1 MVDVQFVRENPER
14 MRAIINSG
22 RGNPEKANIDLWLK
36 LDKERTLLVQ
46 QRDALNTKKNE
57 LANLGKSGA
66 TSDDIRKKGQELKQ
80 ESQKIEESLTRI
92 EKEWQE
98 ILAWMPNI
106 PHQDMPE
113 GKGED
118 DNLIIRAWDPANGYV
133 ENFNEVRVKDST
145 NPFPARS
152 MHWDKEDLKAKHH
165 LEIGEALELI
175 DNNQGAKVSG
185 SRFTY
190 IVGDLALMQYA
201 IQQLL
206 FSKLL
211 SMGFKQII
219 PPLLVREV
227 ALFGTSHFPEQV
239 DQVYKIDNTYLED
252 SSKPLYLVGSS
263 EPSNFSYFIDKTL
276 STEALP
282 IKLFA
287 YTSCFRSEAGSWGRD
302 TKGIKRLHQFDKIE
316 MNVVCRPEESD
327 KIFDELLSVNEW
339 LLQELQLPYH
349 LVLKCTG
356 DAGYMAS
363 SKQIDPEVW
372 LPGQKEFME
381 VMTDTNTTDYQARRL
396 NIKFKD
402 ETGAKKYVHTVN
414 DTGVAMGRMLIAI
427 IDNYQQ
433 ADGTI
438 KVPEA
443 LRKFM
448 GKDYIGK

>member
-1 MVDVQFVRENPER
+1 
-14 MRAIINSG
+14 
-22 RGNPEKANIDLWLK
+22 
-36 LDKERTLLVQ
+36 
-46 QRDALNTKKNE
+46 
-57 LANLGKSGA
+57 
-66 TSDDIRKKGQELKQ
+66 
-80 ESQKIEESLTRI
+80 
-92 EKEWQE
+92 
-98 ILAWMPNI
+98 
-106 PHQDMPE
+106 
-113 GKGED
+113 
-118 DNLIIRAWDPANGYV
+118 
-133 ENFNEVRVKDST
+133 
-145 NPFPARS
+145 
-152 MHWDKEDLKAKHH
+152 
-165 LEIGEALELI
+165 
-175 DNNQGAKVSG
+175 
-185 SRFTY
+185 
-190 IVGDLALMQYA
+190 
-201 IQQLL
+201 
-206 FSKLL
+206 
-211 SMGFKQII
+211 
-219 PPLLVREV
+219 
-227 ALFGTSHFPEQV
+227 
-239 DQVYKIDNTYLED
+239 
-252 SSKPLYLVGSS
+252 
-263 EPSNFSYFIDKTL
+263 
-276 STEALP
+276 
-282 IKLFA
+282 
-287 YTSCFRSEAGSWGRD
+287 
-302 TKGIKRLHQFDKIE
+302 